1 MTIQLSAP
9 HQPLLNRT
17 HMLPFTL
24 LVFGA
29 LLVVGL
35 YTATLHAGATSISAA
50 TSSEASVSQRLVPP
64 VDTHR
69 TDCAVTGD
77 LAGDGNPAEIA
88 AILCGGE
95 RR

>member
-1 MTIQLSAP
+1 MTVQLSARHP
-9 HQPLLNRT
+9 PLINRI
-17 HMLPFTL
+17 HMLALAL

-29 LLVVGL
+29 LVVVGL
-35 YTATLHAGATSISAA
+35 YMATTHSGVAS
-50 TSSEASVSQRLVPP
+50 TSSEALMSQRLEPSAETP
-64 VDTHR
+64 R